1 MRIYSTKGKEIPARH
16 GLTLGAGMIV
26 NEGDKFTTLEKES
39 ILLIKKGE
47 WDDTRQARDQETWE
61 IIPVLIP

>member
-16 GLTLGAGMIV
+16 GLTLGAGVIV
-26 NEGDKFTTLEKES
+26 NEGDKFTTVEKES

>member
-16 GLTLGAGMIV
+16 GMTLGAGVII
-26 NEGDKFTTLEKES
+26 NEGDKFTTVEKES
-39 ILLIKKGE
+39 ILLIKKGG

>member
-16 GLTLGAGMIV
+16 GLTLGAGVIV
-26 NEGDKFTTLEKES
+26 NDGDKFTTVEKES
-39 ILLIKKGE
+39 ILLVKKGE

>member
-1 MRIYSTKGKEIPARH
+1 MRIYSTKGKEIPTRH
-16 GLTLGAGMIV
+16 GMTLGAGVIV
-26 NEGDKFTTLEKES
+26 NDGGKFTTVEKES
-39 ILLIKKGE
+39 ILVIRKGE

>member
-16 GLTLGAGMIV
+16 GLTLGAGVII
-26 NEGDKFTTLEKES
+26 NDGDKFTTVEKES

-47 WDDTRQARDQETWE
+47 WDDTRQAKDQETWE

>member
-16 GLTLGAGMIV
+16 GMTLGAGVII
-26 NEGDKFTTLEKES
+26 NDGDKFTTVEKES

-47 WDDTRQARDQETWE
+47 WDDTRQAKDQETWE